1 MTLAHMVTEVN
12 ATEVPERSLRK
23 VVWPWHE
30 LDYAVLG
37 ADSDRILAD
46 ALTPQAVVLLAG
58 LATAPAGPSR
68 PSPPASVWWTVS
80 APPVPEIRA
89 SQRSP
94 PTPGKSI
101 RKSMFR
107 M

>member
-30 LDYAVLG
+30 LEYAVLE

-46 ALTPQAVVLLAG
+46 ALTPQAVASG
-58 LATAPAGPSR
+58 GTADRRRGRSGRSAHRLPAR
-68 PSPPASVWWTVS
+68 
-80 APPVPEIRA
+80 
-89 SQRSP
+89 
-94 PTPGKSI
+94 
-101 RKSMFR
+101 
-107 M
+107 